1 MSSSA
6 KVEEFGEGFDVSFG
20 DAAAVGA
27 DDAGGEGGVVQVLWP
42 SPNSVEAQPMRRGS
56 AREAPQVR

>member
-27 DDAGGEGGVVQVLWP
+27 DDAGGEGGVVQVLHVP
-42 SPNSVEAQPMRRGS
+42 STAAGS
-56 AREAPQVR
+56 AR